1 MLNIPQILDLLNW
14 EVLKVKAVKVTGFH
28 TMMFCLGVL
37 MVLESDE
44 GLPHMLRSFHNCD
57 HKEVITASDSTL
69 KSRMELCEKQI
80 SHLSN
85 QKLK

>member
-1 MLNIPQILDLLNW
+1 
-14 EVLKVKAVKVTGFH
+14 
-28 TMMFCLGVL
+28 

-44 GLPHMLRSFHNCD
+44 GLPHMLCSFHNCD